1 MPSSALQ
8 QWHPP
13 PFLFEAALMTQ
24 RLLPFFL
31 VFLLWASPAVS
42 ATWTDAVGR
51 TVQVPD
57 HPQRLVSLVPSL
69 TEILFALNLGD
80 RLVGATQFCTYPP
93 AAAQVPRV
101 GNYMQPSLEAIVA
114 SKPDLVFAS
123 ADMAAPALVAQLD
136 KIGIATFVVAP
147 RDLDST
153 IATIRTIGSVLE
165 ETATAD
171 RLARGMEE
179 AFCRIRAATENRPRP
194 RVLLAIMVN
203 PLTVAGP
210 NTLGHHL
217 IETARGINVVPNG
230 PGRYPTWSME
240 AVLAADPDVIIVS
253 PNPGEANP
261 AAHFAA
267 WPQLRAVREN
277 RVITIPDPDW
287 VYRPGPRLILGLEA
301 IARALHGSELRL
313 EDASCAP

>member
-1 MPSSALQ
+1 MQ
-8 QWHPP
+8 RWHPP
-13 PFLFEAALMTQ
+13 LFLFEAGPMTQ
-24 RLLPFFL
+24 RLLTFL
-31 VFLLWASPAVS
+31 LIFCLWASPALS

-51 TVQVPD
+51 SVQVPD
-57 HPQRLVSLVPSL
+57 GPQRVVSLVPSL

-93 AAAQVPRV
+93 EAAQVPRI

-114 SKPDLVFAS
+114 SHPDLVFAS

-136 KIGIATFVVAP
+136 KMGIATFVVAP
-147 RDLDST
+147 HDLDST
-153 IATIRTIGSVLE
+153 VATIRTIGAVMGAA
-165 ETATAD
+165 ATAD
-171 RLARGMEE
+171 QLAQEMEE
-179 AFCRIRAATENRPRP
+179 AFCRIRAAIENRPRP

-210 NTLGHHL
+210 NTLGHNL
-217 IETARGINVVPNG
+217 IEVAGGSNVVPAG

-261 AAHFAA
+261 AAHFAG
-267 WPQLRAVREN
+267 WPQLRAVRDN

-287 VYRPGPRLILGLEA
+287 VYRPGPRLVRGIKVMVQ
-301 IARALHGSELRL
+301 ALHGIELPIK
-313 EDASCAP
+313 DGSCAP

>member
-1 MPSSALQ
+1 
-8 QWHPP
+8 
-13 PFLFEAALMTQ
+13 MTQ
-24 RLLPFFL
+24 RLLTFFL
-31 VFLLWASPAVS
+31 LFFLWAGTAVS

-51 TVQVPD
+51 TVQVPER
-57 HPQRLVSLVPSL
+57 PQRIVSLVPSL
-69 TEILFALNLGD
+69 TEILFALDLGD

-93 AAAQVPRV
+93 AAAQVPRI

-114 SKPDLVFAS
+114 SNPDLVFAS

-136 KIGIATFVVAP
+136 KMEIATFVVAP

-153 IATIRTIGSVLE
+153 VATIRTIGMVMGE
-165 ETATAD
+165 AATAD
-171 RLARGMEE
+171 QLAREMEE
-179 AFCRIRAATENRPRP
+179 AFCRIGKATENRARP

-210 NTLGHHL
+210 NTLGHNL
-217 IETARGINVVPNG
+217 IEAAGGSNVVPAG

-267 WPQLRAVREN
+267 WPQLRAVRAN
-277 RVITIPDPDW
+277 RVITIPNPDW
-287 VYRPGPRLILGLEA
+287 VYRPGPRLVLGIEA
-301 IARALHGSELRL
+301 MAGALHGADLTKKA
-313 EDASCAP
+313 DACAP